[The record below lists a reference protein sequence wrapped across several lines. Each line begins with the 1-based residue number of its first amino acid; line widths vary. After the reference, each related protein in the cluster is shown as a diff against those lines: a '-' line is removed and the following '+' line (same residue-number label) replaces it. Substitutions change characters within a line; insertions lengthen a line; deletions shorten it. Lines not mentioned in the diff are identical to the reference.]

1 MYTFVQINVSDKMS
15 LQNFCALLPTIFF
28 HPNPVV
34 EQENQEKSYEKC
46 WQASSISMNELLF
59 FTCIK
64 DFLKGKYYTANLVH
78 FKS

>member
-46 WQASSISMNELLF
+46 WQASSISMNE
-59 FTCIK
+59 
-64 DFLKGKYYTANLVH
+64 
-78 FKS
+78 